1 MSITDWLYQFKD
13 SLLWYLVTKFSVQF
27 DLQEYQKP
35 DLDSQNY
42 LSWKDLKDLFNPPAM
57 DRDLSTRPDL
67 DRLNGPESPILEICV
82 KIFLEGFIV
91 DSEAHNSK
99 KCFVGL

>member
-1 MSITDWLYQFKD
+1 MR
-13 SLLWYLVTKFSVQF
+13 
-27 DLQEYQKP
+27 
-35 DLDSQNY
+35 
-42 LSWKDLKDLFNPPAM
+42 
-57 DRDLSTRPDL
+57 RDISTRPDL

-82 KIFLEGFIV
+82 KIFLKGFIV